1 MNLNELVSNGSYWF
15 EPVQIGLH
23 LFKLVQIG
31 LNCSKLT
38 KFYSSFQNLAMEWFG
53 HAAAQG
59 HAHSSYNLAIGHLK
73 GFKTKLD
80 PGEAHEHIKYAA
92 DQGFHLAKDVLLHVC
107 KHGGCTD

>member
-1 MNLNELVSNGSYWF
+1 M
-15 EPVQIGLH
+15 
-23 LFKLVQIG
+23 
-31 LNCSKLT
+31 
-38 KFYSSFQNLAMEWFG
+38 FQNLAMEWFG

-92 DQGFHLAKDVLLHVC
+92 DQGFHLAKDVLLPVC

>member
-1 MNLNELVSNGSYWF
+1 
-15 EPVQIGLH
+15 
-23 LFKLVQIG
+23 
-31 LNCSKLT
+31 
-38 KFYSSFQNLAMEWFG
+38 MEWFG

-107 KHGGCTD
+107 KHGGCTDWWEPRFTKTWLINIYLKYNKRLILTYSYFYEIFY

>member
-1 MNLNELVSNGSYWF
+1 MPEWHESKAKYCPNSSELAETRLNFSKWSKF
-15 EPVQIGLH
+15 
-23 LFKLVQIG
+23 G
-31 LNCSKLT
+31 LNSTL
-38 KFYSSFQNLAMEWFG
+38 FLQNLAMEWFG